1 MYGDPGNAGLHEI
14 ELSGVEA
21 GPNLDTKLVHALD
34 DRERAADGARRPV
47 EDGKEA
53 VASPID
59 LSAAKTSELAAK
71 ESVMVT
77 DEGTPPGIAESDGP
91 TRGLHHVG
99 EEHGRQDAG
108 CFDGVAGAG
117 EEFLDLVQDGV

>member
-1 MYGDPGNAGLHEI
+1 MYGDPGDAGFHEV

-21 GPNLDTKLVHALD
+21 DADLDTELVHALD
-34 DRERAADGARRPV
+34 DRERATDGARRPV

-71 ESVMVT
+71 ESVMVA
-77 DEGTPPGIAESDGP
+77 DQGTPPGIAESDRP
-91 TRGLHHVG
+91 TRGLHHVS
-99 EEHGRQDAG
+99 EEHSRQDAG
-108 CFDGVAGAG
+108 WFDAVAGAG